1 MASGKLVFANVGKE
15 AKQRRVIEANNQK
28 EMKRRKREESIKV
41 GTGRIK
47 NNVEYFVPFNIF

>member
-28 EMKRRKREESIKV
+28 EMKRKREESIKV